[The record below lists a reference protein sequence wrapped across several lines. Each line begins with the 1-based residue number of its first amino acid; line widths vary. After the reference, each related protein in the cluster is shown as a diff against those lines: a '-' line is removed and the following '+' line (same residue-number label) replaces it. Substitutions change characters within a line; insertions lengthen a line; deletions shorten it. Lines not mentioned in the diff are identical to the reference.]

1 MMNILSEIMDL
12 VVYLVQKARDLI
24 LYTVDQLY
32 RLADIAIGRFRDV
45 GFAEKLVVL
54 NTVPAFF
61 AIIMSVAQYY
71 IFETWFYI
79 NNPLAVYLIAIVA
92 GMLVSVFFEGPVKLL
107 ARVLLNAYYLAWVV
121 YLPLA
126 GELTKADPH
135 TLRFGY
141 YLNII
146 VPVVYIGASL
156 VTFFFDER

>member
-54 NTVPAFF
+54 NTVPAF
-61 AIIMSVAQYY
+61 SPSSCPWRYY

-79 NNPLAVYLIAIVA
+79 NNPRGVLYRHCRGHA
-92 GMLVSVFFEGPVKLL
+92 GFGIFEDL
-107 ARVLLNAYYLAWVV
+107 
-121 YLPLA
+121 
-126 GELTKADPH
+126 
-135 TLRFGY
+135 
-141 YLNII
+141 
-146 VPVVYIGASL
+146 
-156 VTFFFDER
+156 